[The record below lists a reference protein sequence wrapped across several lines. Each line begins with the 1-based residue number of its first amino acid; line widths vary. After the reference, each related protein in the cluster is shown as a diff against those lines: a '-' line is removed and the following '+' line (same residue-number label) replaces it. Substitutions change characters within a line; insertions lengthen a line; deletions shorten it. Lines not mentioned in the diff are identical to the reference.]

1 MAFFQPDRN
10 ANSHRARQIRC
21 QRRPPQ
27 PENLQVLEKLHER
40 QRKYSANTNVTQI
53 TEENSGFAA
62 FSIARSGSSGAIK
75 HHYYQGKG
83 VRPKGHSRGQNYVN
97 EVAGFFVAG

>member
-10 ANSHRARQIRC
+10 ARSHRARQIRC
-21 QRRPPQ
+21 PRLPPQ

-40 QRKYSANTNVTQI
+40 TKNTNVIQI
-53 TEENSGFAA
+53 TEGNGGLAA
-62 FSIARSGSSGAIK
+62 FSIARFRSSDAIK

-83 VRPKGHSRGQNYVN
+83 VRPKGHSRGAKYVN
-97 EVAGFFVAG
+97 EVAGFLVAG